1 MEKLIEVGIGSASA
15 HESFAAGQ
23 RAAAGALAEIEQYS
37 PSLTLVF
44 ASAYYDGHDVAAGV
58 ASILGDCPMIGTS
71 SSGEIFQ
78 HPLQRSVVV
87 TILASPH
94 LTAEVGVGKHTS
106 RDWLA
111 AIRSA
116 LPTGPTAPYF
126 RDRSK
131 LGGPYYSKHP
141 AAGISPVFT
150 ILFSPGKTSSRIP
163 PNQQLHEFL
172 KNTAAG
178 RIPIVGGM
186 SSTPDEAFADF
197 QIANGHAYRDAVVLA
212 TVETNLLFGIGVGHG
227 YRATRKRRMV
237 TRTQD
242 NIIWEFD
249 DRPAVDIYAESI
261 GIERE
266 QLLTDPSWFSR
277 RPFGIP
283 DAFGNYAL
291 LVPERVLPDGS
302 IHFGWSI
309 EGLETVTLM
318 EPSPQSGVNA
328 TRETIKKALAIG
340 HMKDPAAIFL
350 FTCKSRYKLDERA
363 PQTELDGVLWA
374 SAMAPTTGFLTGGEY
389 GIEEDG
395 LCIICNHS
403 VVALAIGD
411 DLEPRAA
418 ETRSRANTL
427 REIEMRLAKKS
438 AEFDSLRRAGEVV
451 FNQEN
456 WVSTMPEFEKILAE
470 LTGADRVIFHVG
482 ADASQLLPVDL
493 DHLSAAR
500 GSQLEQTIAL
510 PLSRQDRTL
519 GWIELRCGRELESL
533 EAAASIADLIASG
546 IKRVTMEKII
556 DEQAREID
564 TVRSIARE
572 ILSATNYRLALS
584 NISETIVHHVNAS
597 RYSLWIGTAGSNLHL
612 QVSTLPEECSGDFE
626 LAAHALDT
634 RSMARHASDDS
645 DLLALPLVVNEKVNG
660 ALVLAFEP
668 DNALVGA
675 EVGFLIY
682 LSMPLAMMVDIFNR
696 QRESTVAR
704 EIHHRVKNNL
714 QVIASLLSLQ
724 LRRLAEPEAKEAL
737 EDSIR
742 RIMSISVVHDF
753 LSGKQLER
761 VEALGL
767 VRDVSESV
775 ANSMRAP
782 DQRFSISV
790 EGAPTL
796 EISPRQATSLAVIVN
811 ELVGN
816 AIKHGFRNA
825 GEGDLIIRLSNEDH
839 AVRLTVE
846 NSPGRL
852 PVDFVLERANGLG
865 LQLVRS
871 ITESELSGTF
881 SLQPAPSGVEARLTF
896 PLK

>member
-1 MEKLIEVGIGSASA
+1 VEKLIEVGIGSASA
-15 HESFAAGQ
+15 DGSFAAG
-23 RAAAGALAEIEQYS
+23 RAAAAGALAEIRRYA

-44 ASAYYDGHDVAAGV
+44 ASAYYDGDDLAAGV
-58 ASILGDCPMIGTS
+58 ASVLGDCPMIGTS

-78 HPLQRSVVV
+78 HPLRRSVVV

-94 LTAEVGVGKHTS
+94 LTVEVGVGEETS
-106 RDWLA
+106 QDWLA

-150 ILFSPGKTSSRIP
+150 ILFTPGKTSDRIP

-172 KNTAAG
+172 KNTVAG

-186 SSTPDEAFADF
+186 SSTPDEAFGDF
-197 QIANGHAYRDAVVLA
+197 QIANGRAYRDAVVLA

-227 YRATRKRRMV
+227 YQATRKRRMV

-249 DRPAVDIYAESI
+249 DRPAVDVYAESI
-261 GIERE
+261 GIDSEE
-266 QLLTDPSWFSR
+266 LLTDSSWFSR
-277 RPFGIP
+277 RPFGIS

-291 LVPERVLPDGS
+291 LVPERALPDGS

-328 TRETIKKALAIG
+328 TRETIQKALAIG

-350 FTCKSRYKLDERA
+350 FTCKSRYELDEQA
-363 PQTELDGVLWA
+363 PKTELDGVLWA

-418 ETRSRANTL
+418 ETRRRANTL
-427 REIEMRLAKKS
+427 REIEMRLARKS
-438 AEFDSLRRAGEVV
+438 SEFDSLRRAGEVV
-451 FNQEN
+451 FDQEN
-456 WVSTMPEFEKILAE
+456 WMSTTPEFEKILAE
-470 LTGADRVIFHVG
+470 LTGADSVIFHVG
-482 ADASQLLPVDL
+482 PGASSPPVADLEGPTPAR
-493 DHLSAAR
+493 SAKLAK
-500 GSQLEQTIAL
+500 TVAL

-519 GWIELRCGRELESL
+519 GWIELCCERELESL

-584 NISETIVHHVNAS
+584 NISETILYHVKAS
-597 RYSLWIGTAGSNLHL
+597 RYSLWIGTAEGNLRL
-612 QVSTLPEECSGDFE
+612 QASTLPDDQATDFE
-626 LAAHALDT
+626 LAAHALAT
-634 RSMARHASDDS
+634 RSMARHTSADAEF
-645 DLLALPLVVNEKVNG
+645 LALPLAVNENVNG
-660 ALVLAFEP
+660 ALVLAFDP
-668 DNALVGA
+668 DEALVGE
-675 EVGFLIY
+675 EVGFLAY

-724 LRRLAEPEAKEAL
+724 LRRLAEPAAKEAL

-742 RIMSISVVHDF
+742 RIMSISVVHEF

-782 DQRFSISV
+782 HQQFAVSV

-816 AIKHGFRNA
+816 AIKHGFRD
-825 GEGDLIIRLSNEDH
+825 EEKGDLSIRLANEDH
-839 AVRLTVE
+839 VVILTVQ

-852 PVDFVLERANGLG
+852 PADFVLEKATGLG

-871 ITESELSGTF
+871 ITESELSGSF
-881 SLQPAPSGVEARLTF
+881 SLQPAADGVEARLAF